1 MHGKHRGVSN
11 RLRVVWIPDETLS
24 QFFDAVFDIS
34 SEIIK
39 NSWRN
44 SKQKNSLNSN
54 PVEMD
59 NVTFYL

>member
-44 SKQKNSLNSN
+44 SKPKNSLNSN